1 VILGVDVG
9 GTFTDAA
16 LLTGERL
23 VVAKSPSTPADQ
35 SEGVMEAV
43 SEALSAARASA
54 ADVTRFVHGMTVGT
68 NALLEGRVA
77 RTALLATEG
86 FTDLEELGRQ
96 ARPELYRLC
105 AGHPPPLVP
114 ASLRVAVPERT
125 GPDGVLRPLDEE
137 ALRAAL
143 RGVDCEAAA
152 VCLLWGFRHPGHEQR
167 VSELVEEALGDE
179 VHVSTSH
186 ETAGVFREYER
197 CATTIVDAAVS
208 PLLRGYLSRLTERA
222 SAAGLPEPEVML
234 SSGGTASA
242 ATAAR
247 HGSWTVL
254 SGPAGGA
261 VGAARVAE
269 QTGGRSAAVGGREG
283 ASAVGGREGASRGG
297 RDANARRSEGGGRSA
312 AVGGREGAS
321 AGSVREG
328 ASARGGRSAAV
339 GLDMGGTSCDV
350 SLAIGGAAAVGHGR
364 EIGGRALALP
374 MVDVHTVGAGGGS
387 IAWRDAGGALRVG
400 PRSAGA
406 APGPACYGRGGTDP
420 TVTDADLL
428 LGWLDSD
435 SPLAG
440 GVRLD
445 REAAERAVE
454 ALANDLGLTVEEA
467 AAGIARVASTE
478 MAQAVRVVTVE
489 RGIDPREMALVA
501 FGGAGPLHA
510 TQIAD
515 ELGMRHVIA
524 PIASGVLS
532 ALGLVV
538 SERRRDV
545 VESVL
550 LGGED
555 LTREAV
561 TEVVERLAERAREGV
576 RPLESPEGVR
586 PLESPEGVRPL
597 ESPPLKGSDPL
608 SDPLIRATYDL
619 RYAGQAFELSVDGAL
634 SPAPDEL
641 RTAFDRAH
649 EERYGYADPDADL
662 ELVTV
667 RVAAALPGAEPPPA
681 EPARAEERG
690 ARAVRFGDDRV
701 EACVLGPG
709 EAQLDGPAIFEL
721 PGATLVVPPGW
732 HASADADAVVLER

>member
-16 LLTGERL
+16 LLTGDRL

-43 SEALSAARASA
+43 SEALSAAEASA

-105 AGHPPPLVP
+105 AGHPPPL
-114 ASLRVAVPERT
+114 ASVRVAVPERT
-125 GPDGVLRPLDEE
+125 GPEGVLRALDEE
-137 ALRAAL
+137 SLRAAL
-143 RGVDCEAAA
+143 GGVDCEAVA
-152 VCLLWGFRHPGHEQR
+152 VCLLWGFRHPEHER
-167 VSELVEEALGDE
+167 RVGSLVSEAFGEKM
-179 VHVSTSH
+179 HVSTSH

-197 CATTIVDAAVS
+197 CVTTIVDAAVS

-269 QTGGRSAAVGGREG
+269 RAGGG
-283 ASAVGGREGASRGG
+283 ADASRRPGASRP
-297 RDANARRSEGGGRSA
+297 A
-312 AVGGREGAS
+312 ADGDS
-321 AGSVREG
+321 PTAG
-328 ASARGGRSAAV
+328 AAV

-406 APGPACYGRGGTDP
+406 EPGPACYGRGGTEP
-420 TVTDADLL
+420 TVTDADLV
-428 LGWLDSD
+428 LGWLDAD

-445 REAAERAVE
+445 REAAERAVGD
-454 ALANDLGLTVEEA
+454 LAGELGLTLEEA
-467 AAGIARVASTE
+467 AAGVARVASTE

-510 TQIAD
+510 AQIAD
-515 ELGMRHVIA
+515 ELGMRRVIA

-550 LGGED
+550 LGGEE
-555 LTREAV
+555 LTSEAV
-561 TEVVERLAERAREGV
+561 AEVVERLAERAREGV
-576 RPLESPEGVR
+576 RPLESP
-586 PLESPEGVRPL
+586 
-597 ESPPLKGSDPL
+597 PLKG

-634 SPAPDEL
+634 CPAPDEL
-641 RTAFDRAH
+641 RAAFDRAH
-649 EERYGYADPDADL
+649 EERYGYADPEADL

-667 RVAAALPGAEPPPA
+667 RVAAALPGAEPPPS
-681 EPARAEERG
+681 EPARAEDRG
-690 ARAVRFGDDRV
+690 ARPVRFGDDRV
-701 EACVLGPG
+701 EARVLGPG
-709 EAQLDGPAIFEL
+709 EAELDGPAIFEL
-721 PGATLVVPPGW
+721 PGATLVVPPRW
-732 HASADADAVVLER
+732 HARADADVVVLER